1 MIYRFRIILDNDTDE
16 DIFRDLEIRE
26 TDTLEDLHNI
36 ITQSFG
42 FDGTEMASF
51 YISNDTWDQGEE
63 ISLFDLSEDASARL
77 MNETSL
83 DSVVHEVQTKLIYI
97 YDFLS
102 LWTFYVE
109 LAEIVDETEGNDYP
123 NLMFV
128 QGQVPDTAPEK
139 LFEADHGELNFEII
153 KDEPILG
160 FYLNE
165 VFKIMNM
172 SRMTYINQDFHTIY
186 KSIYYLEKHNFI
198 ISLMV

>member
-1 MIYRFRIILDNDTDE
+1 MVTFAAYFFTMIYRFRVILDNDTDE
-16 DIFRDLEIRE
+16 DVFRDLEIRE

-51 YISNDTWDQGEE
+51 YLSNDTWDQGEE

-77 MNETSL
+77 MNETVL
-83 DSVVHEVQTKLIYI
+83 DSVVHEVQTKLIYV

-102 LWTFYVE
+102 MWTFYVE

-128 QGQVPDTAPEK
+128 QGQVPENAPEK
-139 LFEADHGELNFEII
+139 TFEADNDDYLYNEFE
-153 KDEPILG
+153 DGLDVDDYDDLD
-160 FYLNE
+160 FNE
-165 VFKIMNM
+165 NW
-172 SRMTYINQDFHTIY
+172 N
-186 KSIYYLEKHNFI
+186 
-198 ISLMV
+198 